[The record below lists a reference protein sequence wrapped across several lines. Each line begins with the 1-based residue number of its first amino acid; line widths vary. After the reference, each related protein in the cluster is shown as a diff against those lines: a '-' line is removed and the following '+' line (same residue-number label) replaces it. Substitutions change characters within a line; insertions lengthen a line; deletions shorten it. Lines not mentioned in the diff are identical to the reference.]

1 MSFVI
6 TQIDKGI
13 ATLTLNAPDRLN
25 AFSDPMCRELAEQ
38 ARAVAADDSCRAV
51 VLTGAGRAFSSGADL
66 KGSMESDK
74 TLKEH
79 LLEEFLPSIRAL
91 RDMNK
96 PVIAAVNG
104 PAAGIG
110 VAYVLSSDLVVM
122 NASAYLMQP
131 FVNVSLIPDGGL
143 TWELVRAMGHRRAY
157 EFIVS
162 GDRMPADECRRYGLA
177 NRVVEGDEALT
188 EARSWAMELLEKAPL
203 ALAYSKLAL
212 RRSSELAFAEAFA
225 EEADLQAVCGS
236 SADFLE
242 GVAAFVEKR
251 KPAFSGK

>member
-1 MSFVI
+1 MPYVL
-6 TQIDKGI
+6 TETADGV
-13 ATLTLNAPDRLN
+13 ATVTLNAPERLN
-25 AFSDPMCRELAEQ
+25 AFNDAMCRELASTTETLS
-38 ARAVAADDSCRAV
+38 ADESCRV
-51 VLTGAGRAFSSGADL
+51 VILTGAGRAFSSGADL
-66 KGSMESDK
+66 KGSVDGDK

-110 VAYVLSSDLVVM
+110 VAFVLASDLVVM

-131 FVNVSLIPDGGL
+131 FVNVSLIPDGGI
-143 TWELVRAMGHRRAY
+143 TWELVRALGHRKAY

-162 GDRMPADECRRYGLA
+162 GDRMAAIDCLQFGLA
-177 NRVVEGDEALT
+177 NRISDADDALCD
-188 EARSWAMELLEKAPL
+188 ARSWARELLSSAPL

-212 RRSSELAFAEAFA
+212 RRSSELAFDDAFH
-225 EEADLQAVCGS
+225 EEADLQAVCGAS
-236 SADFLE
+236 RDFRE

-251 KPAFSGK
+251 PPKFTGK